1 MNKLAYNIDLKI
13 GDVILTG
20 KWKNV
25 REVVEKFGTNDV
37 GQPTVNGK
45 SLLNLRIEKLLPNS
59 KKSSETL
66 AAELD
71 KVKTAA
77 FYDELNKLASLFHFK
92 KNKKKYR
99 INTDYETDDVVD
111 ILEDDI
117 DKYSTLKEG
126 ITYPSK
132 AAKKEYD
139 AANDSETEDLDA
151 ATNYSPK
158 YPTDHLAIKTAGE
171 KFIVQYL
178 VGKNIDGR
186 VRRIPIH
193 KAEQTQSTG
202 YRPPLGDI
210 SHGDGTVRSYDYGAS
225 S

>member
-25 REVVEKFGTNDV
+25 REVVSKFGTNDV

-71 KVKTAA
+71 KIKTAS
-77 FYDELNKLASLFHFK
+77 FKDELIKISKLLSIKK
-92 KNKKKYR
+92 KNKKYR
-99 INTDYETDDVVD
+99 VGMDFEV
-111 ILEDDI
+111 DDI
-117 DKYSTLKEG
+117 VDALEEELGKYSALQEG
-126 ITYPSK
+126 RKYPSPEM
-132 AAKKEYD
+132 KKEYD

-158 YPTDHLAIKTAGE
+158 YPTDHLAIKTACD

-178 VGKNIDGR
+178 VGKNVDGR
-186 VRRIPIH
+186 FRRVP
-193 KAEQTQSTG
+193 KKEAEQTQPIG
-202 YRPPLGDI
+202 YRPPIGDI
-210 SHGDGTVRSYDYGAS
+210 SHGDGVPRGYDYGVNS
-225 S
+225 